1 MEFRTKIEITGVP
14 GLISYDSN
22 VMFIGSC
29 FANEMGKNFHL
40 GKMNALVNPFGV
52 LYNPGSTAHAL
63 ELMMSDRR
71 YTDEDIHIYD
81 NRYLSFDH
89 DTSFSSVSRE
99 ECLNRINSS
108 LTEARSFLR
117 KASFLFVTFGT
128 ARVFRWQKDNRLVA
142 NCHKVP
148 ASDFTRHLL
157 NAEDIIA
164 MWKDVV
170 DRLRLFNKEL
180 KIIFTLSPV
189 RHLKDGAY
197 GNQVSKS
204 VLFTAI
210 DQLLANDSALSYF
223 PSYEIMIDEL
233 RDYRFYKKDMIHPS
247 DIAVEYIWERL
258 SESYFSRDTEEIYR
272 QISKISEA
280 RRHVIGGNDPDAL
293 SRFKESMLTRINTL
307 KKKYPFID
315 LGTEE
320 EYFKNL

>member
-40 GKMNALVNPFGV
+40 GKMNTLVNPFGV

-63 ELMMSDRR
+63 ELMMSDMV
-71 YTDEDIHIYD
+71 YTDEDIYFHD

-89 DTSFSSVSRE
+89 DTSFSSASSE
-99 ECLNRINSS
+99 ECLQRINSS
-108 LTEARSFLR
+108 LTEARRFLH

-128 ARVFRWQKDNRLVA
+128 ARVFRWKKDNRLVA
-142 NCHKVP
+142 NCHKIP

-157 NAEDIIA
+157 NAEDITAI
-164 MWKDVV
+164 WEDLI
-170 DRLRLFNKEL
+170 DRLRRFNKDL
-180 KIIFTLSPV
+180 KIIFTVSPV

-210 DQLLANDSALSYF
+210 DHLLAHDNKLSYF

-247 DIAVEYIWERL
+247 DVAVEYIWERL
-258 SESYFSRDTEEIYR
+258 RESYFSRDTEEIYR
-272 QISKISEA
+272 RIIKISEA
-280 RRHVIGGNDPDAL
+280 RQHVIGGNDPDAL
-293 SRFKESMLTRINTL
+293 SRFKESMLTRIHRL
-307 KKKYPFID
+307 KNDYPFID
-315 LGTEE
+315 LGEEE
-320 EYFKNL
+320 EYFNNI

>member
-1 MEFRTKIEITGVP
+1 MEFRTKIEIPRVP
-14 GLISYDSN
+14 GMIDYDSH
-22 VMFIGSC
+22 VMLIGSC

-63 ELMMSDRR
+63 ELMMSDRI
-71 YTDEDIHIYD
+71 YTDDDIHIHD
-81 NRYLSFDH
+81 NKYLSFDH

-108 LTEARSFLR
+108 LTGARSFLR
-117 KASFLFVTFGT
+117 SASLLFVTFGT
-128 ARVFRWQKDNRLVA
+128 ARVFRWKEDNRLVA
-142 NCHKVP
+142 NCHKIP

-157 NAEDIIA
+157 NADEITA
-164 MWKDVV
+164 MWENLIG
-170 DRLRLFNKEL
+170 RLRHFNNEL
-180 KIIFTLSPV
+180 KIIFTVSPV

-210 DQLLANDSALSYF
+210 DQLLANDSTLSYF

-233 RDYRFYKKDMIHPS
+233 RDYRFYKKDMTHPS

-258 SESYFSRDTEEIYR
+258 KESYFDVNTEEIYR
-272 QISKISEA
+272 RIIKISEA
-280 RRHVIGGNDPDAL
+280 RRHMIAGNDPDAL
-293 SRFKESMLTRINTL
+293 ARFKESMLTRINSL
-307 KKKYPFID
+307 KDDYPFIE
-315 LGTEE
+315 LGEE
-320 EYFKNL
+320 EKYFKNL